1 MVNKIK
7 QKQPRPQISAFKRI
21 SKVGLLSAVAL
32 TMGVVGTTMHPTI
45 AHGATYNKNAEVG
58 FTPKFQKGKSQ
69 FIPID
74 TGALT
79 NSKYTIDDGDIKNTF
94 YQYRNKSK
102 TVVKYTHVSN
112 FNGKDVDMLVTVN
125 NAKIQTPRT
134 NTLVDFLVF
143 GTDHISVSMDTGET
157 YLNWLDKNMMVE
169 LKFVEHTDGRG
180 IGKPINLGDN
190 SVGLAYS
197 DLEPQYVK
205 INGKRTTSLNQRVQ
219 NAGAYVPVIY
229 WKDLPRANSLIDRG
243 RAKGDNFITS
253 ENVAIPNDAW
263 SDGGGGY
270 VNILNNWRSSGAVA
284 VYPPGKNTITVRL
297 DGSAPR
303 MDLFYFSDAD
313 ITVKPK
319 PVDPVP
325 QPKPIKKI
333 DYNGKKTES
342 TSMVNA
348 KDKYTYE
355 ITTHIKKDNIVSG
368 KGYRIEDKIPDG
380 FVVDKIASSGE
391 THRYSQRSV
400 EETNKSH
407 VFEVQAKENVFDKDS
422 TITYRLEGHIPVS
435 KVKTTTRLNNKATVI
450 VPRGSAGGGDSNN
463 TVVNIPRRDITF
475 NYYNF
480 DHNGDKLRASKVYK
494 NIPVGYGIDDKFV
507 PDMKI
512 KDDFNKFPN
521 KDFNMVKSKDNRT
534 DIELS
539 NRPVYDDSNT
549 RTATNIDMYY
559 VTTWKSQ
566 VNHYVKGT
574 TFNENTAVNPDGSL
588 LARETDD
595 VYYKS
600 IDGRTVND
608 FGYHVRNDLRDSKGM
623 PWIPIDTGGTK
634 KVVESDTN
642 NRADLPYEHLTI
654 TSKIDWVQLDTV
666 KASKAK
672 MPFEMRYT
680 NKINRA
686 YPLYDTS
693 KMPTETKE
701 QKEVKSYADATNAWY
716 KNLLTGISVK
726 TTAYNNTTG
735 THGFTQ
741 VDKLITDPDN
751 MNGKTSFSRAYKKKS
766 FNDTKLTKDTKNNIT
781 VQTELDE
788 SSTNIANVN
797 VNKANTNIHTATEQ
811 TLTNADID
819 GTNHL
824 DVQPEIRTLYVGETG
839 KVNSYKE
846 HLTMNFNPKVDIKTG
861 YFTSSDIRLAYKSD
875 TDQEKFHFDNFA
887 YSVPKKLR
895 DGDRKASNA
904 NSDSREDMVIK
915 SPMSSIKEPAGEAP
929 NLPDLDSWK
938 KQDYYTSVNY
948 QQRYSDM
955 KSGDLHTT
963 KELAE
968 RPSSSTYMLNAG
980 EKYYVPV
987 WADVQPFRGTYE
999 NKKFG
1004 STSNYPLGVNQINY
1018 KLVKDFN
1025 VIAQMYSDQ
1034 DSKTEKKDELSMQ
1047 PIFTDSEY
1055 DNLPKHL
1062 NAKDKSW
1069 LTTVDDNSTKD

>member
-21 SKVGLLSAVAL
+21 SKIGLLSAVAL
-32 TMGVVGTTMHPTI
+32 TMGVVGTNMHPTI
-45 AHGATYNKNAEVG
+45 AHGATYQKNATTNLTPKWNKNSSLSIEKAGVERPAMAFSDESGLRVKVWTKKDSNEVRYKNIATYNG
-58 FTPKFQKGKSQ
+58 RSVDLKIKIYGLSSNIYWIGWATNGIGMSIQTDWSEYKNKVLYQPHNQ
-69 FIPID
+69 
-74 TGALT
+74 GA
-79 NSKYTIDDGDIKNTF
+79 IKNAKV
-94 YQYRNKSK
+94 R
-102 TVVKYTHVSN
+102 
-112 FNGKDVDMLVTVN
+112 VDYVYSG
-125 NAKIQTPRT
+125 T
-134 NTLVDFLVF
+134 NQSVDLKG
-143 GTDHISVSMDTGET
+143 GTQA
-157 YLNWLDKNMMVE
+157 
-169 LKFVEHTDGRG
+169 
-180 IGKPINLGDN
+180 
-190 SVGLAYS
+190 LAYS
-197 DLEPQYVK
+197 DLEPVWYKSNGINFDSLEQIISNTGAYNPVITWTDLPGGNAQVDRSALGHDQFK
-205 INGKRTTSLNQRVQ
+205 MINGSNVPWNYVDSDAKR
-219 NAGAYVPVIY
+219 I
-229 WKDLPRANSLIDRG
+229 
-243 RAKGDNFITS
+243 
-253 ENVAIPNDAW
+253 
-263 SDGGGGY
+263 GY
-270 VNILNNWRSSGAVA
+270 QSNILSSYKNSGAVA
-284 VYPPGKNTITVRL
+284 IYKEPWAEFNIWGRASVL
-297 DGSAPR
+297 
-303 MDLFYFSDAD
+303 DLFSISDGN
-313 ITVKPK
+313 IKVVPR
-319 PVDPVP
+319 DPVP
-325 QPKPIKKI
+325 QPKPTKKI
-333 DYNGKKTES
+333 DYNGEKTES

-348 KDKYTYE
+348 KDKFTYE
-355 ITTHIKKDNIVSG
+355 ITTHIKKDTIVSG

-391 THRYSQRSV
+391 TGRYSQRSV

-422 TITYRLEGHIPVS
+422 TITYRLEGHVPAN
-435 KVKTTTRLNNKATVI
+435 KVKTITRLNNKATVI
-450 VPRGSAGGGDSNN
+450 VPKGSAGGGDSNN

-480 DHNGDKLRASKVYK
+480 DHNDEKLRASKVYK

-521 KDFNMVKSKDNRT
+521 KDFNMVNSKNNRT
-534 DIELS
+534 NIELS

-549 RTATNIDMYY
+549 RNATNIDMYY
-559 VTTWKSQ
+559 VTKWKSQ

-574 TFNENTAVNPDGSL
+574 TFNENTAVNPNGSL
-588 LARETDD
+588 LARETDN
-595 VYYKS
+595 VYYKY

-741 VDKLITDPDN
+741 VDKLITDPAN

-788 SSTNIANVN
+788 SSTNIAKVTA
-797 VNKANTNIHTATEQ
+797 NKANTNIHTATEQ

-819 GTNHL
+819 RTNHL

-895 DGDRKASNA
+895 DGYRKASNA
-904 NSDSREDMVIK
+904 NSDLREDMVIK

-929 NLPDLDSWK
+929 HLPDLDSWK

-968 RPSSSTYMLNAG
+968 RPSPSTYMLNAG